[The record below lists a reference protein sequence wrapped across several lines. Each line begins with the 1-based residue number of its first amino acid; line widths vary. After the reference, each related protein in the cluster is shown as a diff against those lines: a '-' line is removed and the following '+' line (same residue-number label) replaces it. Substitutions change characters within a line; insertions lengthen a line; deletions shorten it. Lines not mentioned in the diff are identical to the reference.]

1 MTEWLDLDDAV
12 ELIRG
17 ARKLSVGA
25 AVKLLIEACAEGV
38 RARQRPCWGQGD
50 FGFLIPAAI
59 WRDAHLDIDTGELYP
74 AGTDPHNPPTEE
86 GGFGYGGN
94 GIIEVSATDLR
105 WWLQVKPES
114 KRKRVQPKRDPA
126 AQAISALWPE
136 GVPSQSALPNKR
148 LVERVTNHLRK
159 NEVVVPI
166 GPDTILR
173 AAGRKIS

>member
-105 WWLQVKPES
+105 WWLQVA
-114 KRKRVQPKRDPA
+114 RV
-126 AQAISALWPE
+126 
-136 GVPSQSALPNKR
+136 
-148 LVERVTNHLRK
+148 
-159 NEVVVPI
+159 
-166 GPDTILR
+166 
-173 AAGRKIS
+173 